1 MRDSMPVVE
10 VMRPTPIAMRY
21 VSANYGALTV
31 GGVGTTYTGQITCT
45 SDIYV
50 YAFFSRLF

>member
-1 MRDSMPVVE
+1 MPVVE

-21 VSANYGALTV
+21 ATNNYGRVNA
-31 GGVGTTYTGQITCT
+31 GNIYTGQITCT
-45 SDIYV
+45 SDIYL